1 MGQPFR
7 DNLELRRELDELLVK
22 NKLLEDELTSTR
34 KKFTVVRKIQK
45 VMAKQINL
53 LKVER
58 IILLVIAFASLG
70 LMLLQ
75 GISDASWATMIP

>member
-7 DNLELRRELDELLVK
+7 DNLELRRELDEQLAK
-22 NKLLEDELTSTR
+22 NKLLEDKLTSAQT
-34 KKFTVVRKIQK
+34 KFTVVRKIQK
-45 VMAKQINL
+45 VMGKQIKML
-53 LKVER
+53 EAER